1 MKVVKRIFNKIS
13 IKNIISS
20 GRKSSLR
27 LLIST
32 LFIALMTMT
41 LGIITYIVFNNWI
54 ISANNAIIKIENNAN
69 KEIFSEIQALFAVP
83 LYNNEIN
90 HSLIENGIIDIH
102 DKDKRDIFFSSI
114 IKSSNDEI
122 YSFSYGTENGEYYG
136 ARKNEKNEIEIY
148 RSNGET
154 GGHSMYYSVNE
165 NLTEGSFVKD
175 YGNFDPRTRDWYKR
189 AKEKGSPAFSDVY
202 KHFVKNDLALSAAY
216 PIYNK
221 EGILQGVMG
230 THIVFSKLNQSLKKI
245 GEENYATAY
254 IVEKN
259 SGYLVANSID
269 KPNFEALADGNI
281 RRISVEEISNK
292 SISEAYENYKNTNN
306 TDFISKIGN
315 QKYHA
320 RIFEYE
326 EEGLDWL
333 VITSIPDSMFTK
345 EIDKNI
351 NTTIVLAII
360 ALLLAI
366 IIHIRG
372 TKFILKPINN
382 LILTADNFSKG
393 DLSSRAKIFRNDEIG
408 NLSKAFNKMA
418 DEIYFFI
425 GNLEEKVKERT
436 EELIEAKEAAEE
448 ANKAKSLFLAN
459 MSHEIR
465 TPMNGIIGFLSLL
478 EKSELDI
485 YQKDYIQ
492 TIKGSS
498 YTLISIINDIL
509 DISKIEAGK
518 MEMEVISFD
527 LISTIESAIG
537 LYKAKAMEKGLK
549 LNSYI
554 SSDIPRA
561 VMGDPIKLRQIINNL
576 ISNAVKFTDNGEV
589 AVEVALTHESH
600 KDIEL
605 FMEIRDSGIG
615 MNEKEINEVFKP
627 FVQGDSNF
635 TRQYGGTGLGLAICR
650 SLVEMMGG
658 SIELKS
664 EEGKGSTF
672 RINLR
677 LTKAEKMEVY
687 KYSNSTIYEKSNL
700 FSSNVMLAQDDKL
713 EEDDVIVI
721 REIGPN
727 NNIRILLVEDNEI
740 NIRLFINI
748 LKVRGLK
755 CDIALNGVEAVAAY
769 ENNKYDIIFMDCQMP
784 MMDGYEATK
793 KIRNTE
799 SKHIPIIAMTA
810 HAMQG
815 DREKCLEAGM
825 NDYLTKPFG
834 FNQVIEM
841 LQKYVNPIYD
851 DVLHNNIN
859 DSSNLN
865 DREVY
870 IKEDSYYDEI
880 LRLAMKELGFN
891 EEFCR
896 ELIRDFLKQMRE
908 YLEIIKLNID
918 QNNFGEISIIL
929 HKLKSSAGAVRA
941 NEIAENLIEAETA
954 AKNNDMSVL
963 IEKLERIE
971 VLLEQL
977 KGEGK
982 VR

>member
-1 MKVVKRIFNKIS
+1 
-13 IKNIISS
+13 
-20 GRKSSLR
+20 
-27 LLIST
+27 
-32 LFIALMTMT
+32 MTIT
-41 LGIITYIVFNNWI
+41 LGIITYIVFNSWR

-69 KEIFSEIQALFAVP
+69 KEIFGEIQALFAVP

-102 DKDKRDIFFSSI
+102 DKDKRDIFFAGV

-148 RSNGET
+148 RSNDET
-154 GGHSMYYSVNE
+154 GGHSMYYRVNE
-165 NLTEGSFVKD
+165 NLTEGSFVND

-189 AKEKGSPAFSDVY
+189 AKETGAPAFSDVY
-202 KHFVKNDLALSAAY
+202 KHFVKDDLALSAAY

-230 THIVFSKLNQSLKKI
+230 THIVLSKLNESLKKI

-254 IVEKN
+254 IVEKS
-259 SGYLVANSID
+259 SGYLVANSLN
-269 KPNFEALADGNI
+269 KPNFKTLADGNI
-281 RRISVEEISNK
+281 KRISVEEISNK
-292 SISEAYENYKNTNN
+292 SISTAYENYKNTNS
-306 TDFISKIGN
+306 TGFISKIEN
-315 QKYHA
+315 QKYHT
-320 RIFEYE
+320 RIFEYK

-333 VITSIPDSMFTK
+333 VITSIPDSMFTE

-351 NTTIVLAII
+351 NTSIVLAII

-418 DEIYFFI
+418 DEIYFLI

-436 EELIEAKEAAEE
+436 EELSEAKEAAEE

-478 EKSELDI
+478 EKSKLDI

-518 MEMEVISFD
+518 MEMEVIPFD
-527 LISTIESAIG
+527 PISTIESAIG

-549 LNSYI
+549 LSMYI
-554 SSDIPRA
+554 SSDIPRI

-589 AVEVALTHESH
+589 AVEVTLTRESD

-615 MNEKEINEVFKP
+615 MKEKEINEVFKP
-627 FVQGDSNF
+627 FVQADSNF
-635 TRQYGGTGLGLAICR
+635 TRQYGGTGLGLAICKR
-650 SLVEMMGG
+650 LVEMMGG

-664 EEGKGSTF
+664 EEGNGSTF

-687 KYSNSTIYEKSNL
+687 KYNNSTIYEKSN
-700 FSSNVMLAQDDKL
+700 FDDKL
-713 EEDDVIVI
+713 EEDDASVI
-721 REIGPN
+721 REGGLN
-727 NNIRILLVEDNEI
+727 DNIRILLVEDNEI

-755 CDIALNGVEAVAAY
+755 CDIALNGIEALAAY
-769 ENNKYDIIFMDCQMP
+769 EKNKYDIIFMDCQMP

-815 DREKCLEAGM
+815 DREKCLEVGM
-825 NDYLTKPFG
+825 DDYLTKPFG

-841 LQKYVNPIYD
+841 LQKYVKPIYD
-851 DVLHNNIN
+851 DRLHNKIN

-865 DREVY
+865 EREVY
-870 IKEDSYYDEI
+870 IKKGSYYDEV
-880 LRLAMKELGFN
+880 LKLAIKELGFE

-908 YLEIIKLNID
+908 YLDIIKLNID
-918 QNNFGEISIIL
+918 QNNFGELSIIL

-941 NEIAENLIEAETA
+941 NEIAENLIETETA

-971 VLLEQL
+971 VLLEKL

-982 VR
+982 ER

>member
-1 MKVVKRIFNKIS
+1 
-13 IKNIISS
+13 
-20 GRKSSLR
+20 
-27 LLIST
+27 
-32 LFIALMTMT
+32 MTIT
-41 LGIITYIVFNNWI
+41 LGIITYIVFNSWR

-102 DKDKRDIFFSSI
+102 DKDKRDIFFAGV

-154 GGHSMYYSVNE
+154 GGHSMYYSVNK
-165 NLTEGSFVKD
+165 NLTEGSFVND

-189 AKEKGSPAFSDVY
+189 AKETGAPAFSDVY
-202 KHFVKNDLALSAAY
+202 KHFVKDDLALSAAY

-221 EGILQGVMG
+221 EGLLQGVMG
-230 THIVFSKLNQSLKKI
+230 THIVLSKLNESLKKI

-254 IVEKN
+254 IVEKS

-269 KPNFEALADGNI
+269 KPNFETLADGNI
-281 RRISVEEISNK
+281 KRISVEEISNK
-292 SISEAYENYKNTNN
+292 SISEAYENYKSTNS
-306 TDFISKIGN
+306 TDFISKIEN

-326 EEGLDWL
+326 EEWVDWL
-333 VITSIPDSMFTK
+333 VITSIPDSMFTE

-418 DEIYFFI
+418 DEIYFLI

-478 EKSELDI
+478 EKSKLDI

-518 MEMEVISFD
+518 MEMEVIPFD
-527 LISTIESAIG
+527 PIATIESAIG

-549 LNSYI
+549 LNRYI
-554 SSDIPRA
+554 SSDISRI

-589 AVEVALTHESH
+589 AVEVTLTRESD

-615 MNEKEINEVFKP
+615 MKEREINEVFKP
-627 FVQGDSNF
+627 FVQADSNF
-635 TRQYGGTGLGLAICR
+635 TRQYGGTGLGLAICKR
-650 SLVEMMGG
+650 LVEMMGG

-677 LTKAEKMEVY
+677 LAKAEKMEVY

-700 FSSNVMLAQDDKL
+700 DDKL
-713 EEDDVIVI
+713 EEDVIVI
-721 REIGPN
+721 REGGFN
-727 NNIRILLVEDNEI
+727 KNIRILLVEDNEI

-755 CDIALNGVEAVAAY
+755 CDIALNGIEALAAY
-769 ENNKYDIIFMDCQMP
+769 EKNKYDIIFMDCQMP

-799 SKHIPIIAMTA
+799 NKHIPIIAMTA

-825 NDYLTKPFG
+825 DDYLTKPFG
-834 FNQVIEM
+834 FNQVIDM
-841 LQKYVNPIYD
+841 LQKYVKPVYD
-851 DVLHNNIN
+851 DSLHNKVNN
-859 DSSNLN
+859 ASNLN
-865 DREVY
+865 KREVY
-870 IKEDSYYDEI
+870 IKKCSYYDEI
-880 LRLAMKELGFN
+880 LKLAIEELGFE

-896 ELIRDFLKQMRE
+896 ELIKDFLKQMRE

-918 QNNFGEISIIL
+918 QNNFGELSRIL

-941 NEIAENLIEAETA
+941 NEIAENLIDAETA

-971 VLLEQL
+971 VLLEKL

-982 VR
+982 ER

>member
-1 MKVVKRIFNKIS
+1 
-13 IKNIISS
+13 
-20 GRKSSLR
+20 
-27 LLIST
+27 
-32 LFIALMTMT
+32 MTIT
-41 LGIITYIVFNNWI
+41 LGIITYIVFNNWKV
-54 ISANNAIIKIENNAN
+54 SANNAIIKIENNAN

-90 HSLIENGIIDIH
+90 HSLIENEIIDIH
-102 DKDKRDIFFSSI
+102 DKDKRDIFFADV

-148 RSNGET
+148 RSNDET

-165 NLTEGSFVKD
+165 NLTEGSFVND

-189 AKEKGSPAFSDVY
+189 AKETGAPAFSDVY
-202 KHFVKNDLALSAAY
+202 KHFVKDDLALSSAY

-230 THIVFSKLNQSLKKI
+230 THIVLSKLNESLKKI

-254 IVEKN
+254 IVEKS
-259 SGYLVANSID
+259 SGYLVANSLN
-269 KPNFEALADGNI
+269 KPNFETLTDGNI
-281 RRISVEEISNK
+281 KRISVEEISNK
-292 SISEAYENYKNTNN
+292 SISEAYENYKSTNS
-306 TDFISKIGN
+306 TDFISKIEN

-333 VITSIPDSMFTK
+333 VITSIPDSMFTE

-418 DEIYFFI
+418 DEIYFLI

-478 EKSELDI
+478 DKSKLDI

-518 MEMEVISFD
+518 MEMEVILFD
-527 LISTIESAIG
+527 LIATIESAIG

-549 LNSYI
+549 LNRYI
-554 SSDIPRA
+554 SSDIPRI
-561 VMGDPIKLRQIINNL
+561 VMGDPIKLKQIINNL

-589 AVEVALTHESH
+589 AVEVTLTRESD

-627 FVQGDSNF
+627 FVQADSNF
-635 TRQYGGTGLGLAICR
+635 TRQYGGTGLGLAICKR
-650 SLVEMMGG
+650 LVEMMGG

-677 LTKAEKMEVY
+677 LAKAEKMEFY

-700 FSSNVMLAQDDKL
+700 DDKL

-721 REIGPN
+721 RGGGLN

-748 LKVRGLK
+748 LKVRWLK
-755 CDIALNGVEAVAAY
+755 CDIALNGIEALAAY
-769 ENNKYDIIFMDCQMP
+769 EKNKYDIIFMDCQMP
-784 MMDGYEATK
+784 MMDGYEVTK

-799 SKHIPIIAMTA
+799 NKHIPIIAMTA

-825 NDYLTKPFG
+825 DDYLTKPFG
-834 FNQVIEM
+834 FNQVIDM
-841 LQKYVNPIYD
+841 LQKYVKPIYD
-851 DVLHNNIN
+851 DSLHNKIN
-859 DSSNLN
+859 DASNLN
-865 DREVY
+865 EREVY
-870 IKEDSYYDEI
+870 IKKGSYYDEI
-880 LRLAMKELGFN
+880 LKLAIEELGFE

-896 ELIRDFLKQMRE
+896 ELIKDFLKQMRE

-918 QNNFGEISIIL
+918 QNNFGELSRIL

-954 AKNNDMSVL
+954 AKNNDMCVL
-963 IEKLERIE
+963 IEKLGRIE
-971 VLLEQL
+971 VLLEKL

-982 VR
+982 ER